1 MNFLEKEESSFRL
14 FVLLAALFATVILV
28 VAISMATSAQTETTT
43 ELRLVDVLFDRS
55 SNLYPFTVQNVMWL
69 FFFVCAGEIWVRWQ
83 RANTESMQMQ
93 RGLVTDDPKAL
104 YRSKD
109 LSGIYRALEEDK
121 DSAHYFLQRLIRQ
134 VILQF
139 QITNNSDQAN
149 SVMNTS
155 LELIQHEVELKY
167 NMVRYLVWLIPTL
180 GFIGTVIG
188 IALSLSYA
196 GDMPDISDSA
206 AIKEWVAL
214 ITIKLGIAFNT
225 TLVALI
231 MSAGLVFFLHI
242 AQGREEKAL
251 NYAGQYCLDRL
262 VNRLYAEKS

>member
-1 MNFLEKEESSFRL
+1 MNFLEKEESSYRL
-14 FVLLAALFATVILV
+14 FVLLAALFATVILI
-28 VAISMATSAQTETTT
+28 VAVSMTT
-43 ELRLVDVLFDRS
+43 EPLKEVSTTLRIVDILFDRS

-69 FFFVCAGEIWVRWQ
+69 FFFICAGEIWVRWQ
-83 RANTESMQMQ
+83 RANTETLQME
-93 RGLVTDDPKAL
+93 RGLVSDDPKAL

-109 LSGIYRALEEDK
+109 LTGIFHALEEDK
-121 DSAHYFLQRLIRQ
+121 NSAHFFLQRLIRQ

-188 IALSLSYA
+188 IALSLSNA
-196 GDMPDISDSA
+196 GDMPDITDSA
-206 AIKEWVAL
+206 AIKGWVAL

-251 NYAGQYCLDRL
+251 NQAGQYCLDRL
-262 VNRLYAEKS
+262 VNRLYSEKS